1 MVRMAVEV
9 LGSLKYMVTL
19 VETTWEDLQ
28 ELEESVLP
36 VDVDYQRSL
45 VV

>member
-9 LGSLKYMVTL
+9 LGSLMYMVSL
-19 VETTWEDLQ
+19 VETTLDLQ
-28 ELEESVLP
+28 ELEELELP